1 MQQRPNN
8 SFKADGFSAVQ
19 PRSSGPKEEIM
30 APLTQAFRIQI
41 REVVAPALKEAG
53 FVFDGS
59 RTFRRFVQ
67 DTKYVQIVNFQLGV
81 RSMKE
86 RFTVNLAVYHP
97 DHCASLFEP
106 KKVTDAHCLPGH
118 RERLGVLTQ
127 RRHKSLERIPVIGLF
142 FIRRDRRWRATNPGA
157 LENAREVL
165 LSKGFSWL
173 EQKTFGFNHDT
184 KQDQDPNE

>member
-1 MQQRPNN
+1 
-8 SFKADGFSAVQ
+8 
-19 PRSSGPKEEIM
+19 M

-41 REVVAPALKEAG
+41 REVVVPALKEAG

-97 DHCASLFEP
+97 EHCASLVEP

-127 RRHKSLERIPVIGLF
+127 PKRKTLERIPVIGLIL
-142 FIRRDRRWRATNPGA
+142 IRRDRWWRATDPGA
-157 LENAREVL
+157 LENEK
-165 LSKGFSWL
+165 KGSCPRASA
-173 EQKTFGFNHDT
+173 G
-184 KQDQDPNE
+184 